1 MPDTQE
7 GMTADTT
14 RGNDP
19 ERAIVTA
26 ALTGATTSKAQ
37 HPGIPHT
44 PEEIAREARKA
55 AEAGA
60 AQVHIHAKTDD
71 GEPTFDDG
79 VAAEI
84 RERVRE
90 RSDVIVNFSTGAFGP
105 SVAERTSYLRAGQPE
120 VAALN
125 MGSMNY
131 AKFDAE
137 RDEFVFEEVFENSF
151 ADIAAFAET
160 MRKAGI
166 KPELECF
173 DAGHVRNARPLVER
187 GDLEEPLHF
196 SLVMGV
202 LGGIEGTPAALLE
215 QVRRLPDDATW
226 QVIGVGQAQWPLVS
240 TAAAMGGNVRVGLED
255 NFYLPDGDRASDN
268 ADLVT
273 QAVDIVENVGR
284 EVATPAQA
292 REILGLDPL

>member
-1 MPDTQE
+1 MSV
-7 GMTADTT
+7 DTT

-19 ERAIVTA
+19 DRAIVTA

-37 HPGIPHT
+37 HAGIPHS
-44 PEEIAREARKA
+44 PEEIATEARKA
-55 AEAGA
+55 ADAGA
-60 AQVHIHAKTDD
+60 AQVHIHAKTAD
-71 GEPTFDDG
+71 GDPAFEDAVYT
-79 VAAEI
+79 EI
-84 RERVRE
+84 HKRIRE

-105 SVAERTSYLRAGQPE
+105 SVAERTSYLRAAQPE

-137 RDEFVFEEVFENSF
+137 SEQFVFEEVFENSF
-151 ADIAAFAET
+151 SDIATFART
-160 MRKAGI
+160 MREEGI

-187 GDLEEPLHF
+187 GDLVEPLHV
-196 SLVMGV
+196 SLVLGV

-215 QVRRLPDDATW
+215 QVRRLPDDATG
-226 QVIGVGQAQWPLVS
+226 QVIGIGDAQWPLVS

-255 NFYLPDGDRASDN
+255 NFYLPDGQRATDN
-268 ADLVT
+268 AELVT
-273 QAVDIVENVGR
+273 TAVEVVENTGR

-292 REILGLDPL
+292 REILGLDAL

>member
-1 MPDTQE
+1 
-7 GMTADTT
+7 MTADTT
-14 RGNDP
+14 KGNDA

-37 HPGIPHT
+37 HAGIPHT
-44 PEEIAREARKA
+44 PAEIATEARKA
-55 AEAGA
+55 ADAGA

-71 GEPTFDDG
+71 GDPTFDDE

-84 RERVRE
+84 HERLREQ
-90 RSDVIVNFSTGAFGP
+90 SDVIVNFSTGAFGV
-105 SVAERTSYLRAGQPE
+105 SVAERTSYLRAGTPE

-137 RDEFVFEEVFENSF
+137 RETFVFEEIFENSF
-151 ADIAAFAET
+151 PDIAAFAET
-160 MRKAGI
+160 MQEVGI

-173 DAGHVRNARPLVER
+173 DAGHVRNAQPLLDR
-187 GDLEEPLHF
+187 GDLDSPLHF

-215 QVRRLPDDATW
+215 QVRRLPADATW
-226 QVIGVGQAQWPLVS
+226 QVIGVGNAQWPLVS

-255 NFYLPDGDRASDN
+255 NFYLPDGTRATDN
-268 ADLVT
+268 AELVAT
-273 QAVDIVENVGR
+273 ATDIVGHVGR